1 MNYIDIDKQ
10 YIITLFNTRVKGVEI
25 ILKGH
30 KINHCGKEG
39 HWLET
44 KMGIK
49 HNAKNEPDINGYEM
63 KKSSIKIT
71 LGDFTASEYIF
82 SRKNKRNII
91 NHLNK

>member
-1 MNYIDIDKQ
+1 MNKIDIDKQ
-10 YIITLFNTRVKGVEI
+10 YIITLFNINVKGVEI

-30 KINHCGKEG
+30 KIN

-71 LGDFTASEYIF
+71 LGDFSASEYIF
-82 SRKNKRNII
+82 SRKNKR
-91 NHLNK
+91 K